1 MTNLT
6 QNTAPTLTSVIDEMI
21 ANRIKWQEGTYAASN
36 AELYA
41 LLGDC
46 LDLFNKAKD
55 AKTGLAKAITEQLE
69 ERGIAYNSS
78 TSLALKIVRLV
89 FCAPGMEEKIV
100 HRAFTYAK
108 VLKIASEAG
117 QTGDTL
123 SKYIT
128 DNHGIDEIRRANKDG
143 LTEAQKSKLNQ
154 DYAETVLSDSVSLVD
169 IDLVD
174 ALQPNDGEQFSL
186 ALIRRN
192 ADGTGSI
199 VFGTPNV
206 AAIKTVLA
214 LAGGELKDVA
224 KQEDEASV
232 AERSEQM
239 RAINT
244 QRLSQELAAKQGFA
258 PSITVSAVEAVPAE

>member
-1 MTNLT
+1 M
-6 QNTAPTLTSVIDEMI
+6 
-21 ANRIKWQEGTYAASN
+21 
-36 AELYA
+36 
-41 LLGDC
+41 
-46 LDLFNKAKD
+46 
-55 AKTGLAKAITEQLE
+55 
-69 ERGIAYNSS
+69 
-78 TSLALKIVRLV
+78 
-89 FCAPGMEEKIV
+89 
-100 HRAFTYAK
+100 
-108 VLKIASEAG
+108 
-117 QTGDTL
+117 
-123 SKYIT
+123 
-128 DNHGIDEIRRANKDG
+128 
-143 LTEAQKSKLNQ
+143 NQ

>member
-1 MTNLT
+1 
-6 QNTAPTLTSVIDEMI
+6 
-21 ANRIKWQEGTYAASN
+21 
-36 AELYA
+36 
-41 LLGDC
+41 
-46 LDLFNKAKD
+46 
-55 AKTGLAKAITEQLE
+55 
-69 ERGIAYNSS
+69 
-78 TSLALKIVRLV
+78 
-89 FCAPGMEEKIV
+89 MEEKIV

-108 VLKIASEAG
+108 VLKIASDAG

-258 PSITVSAVEAVPAE
+258 PSITVSSVEAVPAE